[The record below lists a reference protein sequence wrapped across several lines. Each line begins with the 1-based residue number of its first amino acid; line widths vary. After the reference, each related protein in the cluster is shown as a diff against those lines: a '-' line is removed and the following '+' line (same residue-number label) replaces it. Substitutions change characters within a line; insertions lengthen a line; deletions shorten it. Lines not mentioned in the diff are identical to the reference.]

1 MAKYNYKGKP
11 YPSLKAIYDECGDPE
26 IVSFSRFKS
35 RMSDDGMEM
44 EEALTT
50 PAKRPNKYILDGIEY
65 ENARSAYDDN
75 IDKAQVKY
83 GSFQARLMK
92 GWDTKKA
99 LTKPPTRPKG
109 DIKETFKVNGK
120 TYKSLS
126 KLAIDAN
133 ITHKLAIGR
142 YKAGYS
148 DKEIFYGKAGVIE
161 VNGVEYKT
169 ISIAYN
175 TLKPN
180 KPLSRVRTLIKQCK
194 RDNQPCDR
202 AFLDEQGYSQPPIS
216 CNGVTYKSIFELAEA
231 YSQPASTLEDRI
243 YREKL
248 SPEEAVVPR
257 IKTGMY
263 NKKTLTRNKK
273 LSSSRA
279 SLYFVKIYMKDG
291 DYYKIGITKNS
302 AKERLC
308 RVKHKILKE
317 YKTTLEKAYELEQK
331 VLKEYEENLYPV
343 NDANFAGRTETFIL
357 TSKEEKDVLSFL
369 NLNTKIK

>member
-11 YPSLKAIYDECGDPE
+11 YLSLKAIYDECGDPE
-26 IVSFSRFKS
+26 IVSFGRFKS

-50 PAKRPNKYILDGIEY
+50 PTKRPNKYILDGIEY

-83 GSFQARLMK
+83 GSFQARLRK
-92 GWDTKKA
+92 GWDVKEA
-99 LTKPPTRPKG
+99 LTKPPARPKG
-109 DIKETFKVNGK
+109 DIKKVFRVNGK
-120 TYKSLS
+120 TYKSIS

-133 ITHKLAIGR
+133 ITYKLALGR

-180 KPLSRVRTLIKQCK
+180 KPLSRVRTQIKQCK

-202 AFLDEQGYSQPPIS
+202 AFQDEQGYSQPPIS

-231 YSQPASTLEDRI
+231 YSQTASTLEDRI

-263 NKKTLTRNKK
+263 NKKNLNKK
-273 LSSSRA
+273 
-279 SLYFVKIYMKDG
+279 
-291 DYYKIGITKNS
+291 
-302 AKERLC
+302 
-308 RVKHKILKE
+308 
-317 YKTTLEKAYELEQK
+317 
-331 VLKEYEENLYPV
+331 
-343 NDANFAGRTETFIL
+343 
-357 TSKEEKDVLSFL
+357 
-369 NLNTKIK
+369 